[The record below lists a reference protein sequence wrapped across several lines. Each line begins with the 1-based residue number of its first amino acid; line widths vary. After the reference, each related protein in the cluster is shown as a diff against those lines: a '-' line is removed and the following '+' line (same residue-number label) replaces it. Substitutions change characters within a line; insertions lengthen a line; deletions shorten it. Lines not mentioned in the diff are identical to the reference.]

1 MHYRSDYLKLAKQN
15 SKVGNMT
22 STLNPTSESKHENP
36 LALDGFEFVEFA
48 SPDPARLEHFFT
60 SLGFTAI
67 AQHRSKQVTL
77 FRQNNINFIVNK
89 EPNSHAQ
96 AFAKD
101 HGPCA
106 CAMAFRCKDAKKAF
120 DSAVSLGAK
129 PYTTGKIG
137 KGELSIPAIYGIGDS
152 LLYFVDK
159 YQNETIYDT
168 DFIPIAGV
176 SQHPK
181 GQGLEIIDH
190 LTHNVFHGEM
200 EKWANFYKKI
210 FNFFEIRYFDIK
222 GEKTGLVSYAL
233 SSPCGK
239 IKIPLNESKD
249 DKSQIAEYLDEYKG
263 EGIQHIALATNDIYT
278 SIEKLRQQ
286 GVKFLSTPDSYY
298 EMIAERVKGHRE
310 EIARMQKNQ
319 ILIDGTVEDHKEKI
333 LLQIFTENV
342 IGPIFFEIIQR
353 KGNDGFGEGNFRAL
367 FLAIEREQMRRG
379 VL

>member
-1 MHYRSDYLKLAKQN
+1 MLLQLFIKKLADKIYKEVIMSQAI
-15 SKVGNMT
+15 K
-22 STLNPTSESKHENP
+22 PTIHENP

-48 SPDPARLEHFFT
+48 SPEPEKLADFFLK
-60 SLGFTAI
+60 LGFTKI
-67 AQHRSKQVTL
+67 AKHRSKKVTL
-77 FRQNNINFIVNK
+77 YRQGQINFILNE
-89 EPNSHAQ
+89 EPNTHAQ
-96 AFAKD
+96 AFSKS

-106 CAMAFRCKDAKKAF
+106 CAMAFRTKDAKKAYELAI
-120 DSAVSLGAK
+120 SKGAK
-129 PYTTGKIG
+129 PYLEGVSG
-137 KGELSIPAIYGIGDS
+137 KGELTIPAIYGIGDS

-168 DFIPIAGV
+168 DFIPLPGV
-176 SQHPK
+176 AQHPE
-181 GQGLEIIDH
+181 GQGLLVIDH
-190 LTHNVFHGEM
+190 LTHNVYQGQM
-200 EKWANFYKKI
+200 EKWANFYKDI

-249 DKSQIAEYLDEYKG
+249 DKSQIAEYLHEYKG
-263 EGIQHIALATNDIYT
+263 EGIQHIALTTEDIYN
-278 SIEKLRQQ
+278 SIEKLRDK
-286 GVKFLSTPDSYY
+286 GLNFLTTPDTYY
-298 EMIAERVKGHRE
+298 EMIRERVKGHRE
-310 EIARMQKNQ
+310 DIARMQKNQ
-319 ILIDGTVEDHKEKI
+319 ILIDGEVANNEEKI